1 MTDSIGTRIANER
14 RYAGLTQEELVGLIG
29 EQNISLS
36 TLKRIEHDEGRISL
50 SNAMMICKALDL
62 SVSDIV
68 DDKADL
74 RYALASWFNEPDD
87 DTKSEV
93 QYRMNCQRV
102 FYPEVEKSILFDN
115 KPIKTLL
122 QFLVYLPL
130 MDDLQ
135 VLYSLRRLA
144 GSVYEQEYYVM
155 EQLSSLYQGIPES
168 NAKRYADYSAKKATF
183 EYFKGILLSD
193 ESVEAED
200 LEIIENPERWDE
212 FDSGYQEY
220 LRVIETKIQKV
231 EEVYKLA
238 ANYPDD
244 REHEQRMIKDWNME
258 HSND

>member
-36 TLKRIEHDEGRISL
+36 TLKRIEHDEGRVSL

-68 DDKADL
+68 DDKAEL

-135 VLYSLRRLA
+135 VLYSLRRLG

-155 EQLSSLYQGIPES
+155 EQLSSLYQKIPES

-212 FDSGYQEY
+212 FESGYREY

-231 EEVYKLA
+231 EEAYKLA
-238 ANYPDD
+238 AGYPDD
-244 REHEQRMIKDWNME
+244 RSHEQRMIKDWNME